1 MLCHKLYIMIMY
13 AGFFFLFMKSMA
25 ETLASVERIQYT
37 CMHGAG
43 RNNICIMLEN
53 YWLCPSLPAHSSSH
67 QPSQLIPPHGKVVL
81 GQLIEHLPPFPLVA
95 GTRGS
100 KVILKSFPPHFN
112 DITRLSSNLLTS
124 LFVTVFFHTLVGLVE
139 LSKYYTTRCSQGCPF
154 YQIMFVWRNLLLVY
168 DLVHTPL

>member
-1 MLCHKLYIMIMY
+1 
-13 AGFFFLFMKSMA
+13 MA

-37 CMHGAG
+37 CMLKDGAG
-43 RNNICIMLEN
+43 RNNICILKFHYALQHMLEN

-168 DLVHTPL
+168 DIVHTPL